1 MGKKGKPKRI
11 ASEPNQCGSA
21 GKPAILAKDSPADIG
36 GGDKELVQLERFPLN
51 MEYSESEKSMS
62 KTFFQPALLMTESK
76 QDYEALQARLE
87 QEIGPR
93 SFVESMYVADILAL
107 VWDIQRLR
115 RCKTGI
121 ITNAFNEALQTLL
134 RLHFGFDFTQA
145 RDLAQRWLVEP
156 AAKSEVAKLLRSAHL
171 DEFAIEAEAVRASAS
186 DLEALDRML
195 SAYESRRNKA
205 LRGIED
211 YRVGFA
217 KTVRESSDRA
227 LQQDRVPKIGHRANK
242 TAA

>member
-1 MGKKGKPKRI
+1 MT
-11 ASEPNQCGSA
+11 
-21 GKPAILAKDSPADIG
+21 
-36 GGDKELVQLERFPLN
+36 
-51 MEYSESEKSMS
+51 

-76 QDYEALQARLE
+76 QDYEALHAKLE

-93 SFVESMYVADILAL
+93 SFVESMYVADIVAL
-107 VWDIQRLR
+107 IWEIQRLR

-121 ITNAFNEALQTLL
+121 ITNAFNEALQKLL
-134 RLHFGFDFTQA
+134 RLHFNFGYPQA
-145 RDLAQRWLVEP
+145 EKLAQRWFVDP
-156 AAKSEVAKLLRSAHL
+156 AAKSQVAELLRTARL
-171 DEFAIEAEAVRASAS
+171 DEFAIEAEAVRASSS
-186 DLEALDRML
+186 DLELLDRML
-195 SAYESRRNKA
+195 STYESRRNKA

-211 YRVGFA
+211 YRIGFA